1 MTQKVSVIGAGT
13 MGTGIAQ
20 LAATNGSEVN
30 IIDSSINALENSKK
44 NLNSILC
51 RLVDKGKIS
60 DQRYKE
66 IITKISWTDRLQDIS
81 DSGIVFEAIIE
92 DIKIKQNLFLEIE
105 MVVSEKCILATNTS
119 SLSVKEIGSVCKNTS
134 RFMGVHFFNPVSL
147 MKLVEMIPLKAVD
160 LVKFNSIKS
169 LLECWGKT
177 VVAAKDTP
185 GFIVNR
191 VARPYYGEALRI
203 YEEKLANFE
212 TIDWAMKEFG
222 GFRMGPFELM
232 DYIGN
237 DVNYSAT
244 LSVYNATNKDPHY
257 SPSYTQ
263 KNLVDSG
270 MLGRKTGKGFYNYS
284 DFPKSLNV
292 DKDEHKGKM
301 IFNRIISMLINEA
314 ANALDKSIGTKEDID
329 IAMTKGVNYPKGLL
343 KWGDEL
349 GLEFV
354 KNQLENLYVSSDDA
368 RYLHSPLLDK
378 LIINNSIFFNE

>member
-119 SLSVKEIGSVCKNTS
+119 SLSVKEIGLVCKNTS

-147 MKLVEMIPLKAVD
+147 MKLVEMIPLKVVD
-160 LVKFNSIKS
+160 LVKFNSVKS
-169 LLECWGKT
+169 LLEGWDKT
-177 VVAAKDTP
+177 VVVAKDTP

-212 TIDWAMKEFG
+212 TIDWAMKKFG

-257 SPSYTQ
+257 SPSNTQ
-263 KNLVDSG
+263 KNLVASG
-270 MLGRKTGKGFYNYS
+270 MLGRKTGKGFYDYS
-284 DFPKSLNV
+284 DLSKNLNI
-292 DKDEHKGKM
+292 DKNEQKGKM

-314 ANALDKSIGTKEDID
+314 SNALDKSIGTKEDID

-343 KWGDEL
+343 KWADEL
-349 GLEFV
+349 GIEFV
-354 KNQLENLYVSSDDA
+354 KNQLQNLYVSSDDA

-378 LIINNSIFFNE
+378 LIINNSNFFNE